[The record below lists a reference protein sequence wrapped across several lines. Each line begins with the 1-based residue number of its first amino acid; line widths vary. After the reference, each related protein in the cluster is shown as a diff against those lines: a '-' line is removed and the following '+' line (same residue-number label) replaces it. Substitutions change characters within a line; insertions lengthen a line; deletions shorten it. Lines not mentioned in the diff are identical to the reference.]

1 MNMWTARLFLLLLAA
16 FASSGSHVALAD
28 DGAAILQDLP
38 AEKAD
43 VVEQIDRCIKDLK
56 QVDAPSQRVQFFRQ
70 LFANET
76 VREQRLDVLQ
86 PLVEKTMGSLPSNQL
101 PSFAHVVNGVTTS
114 RHGIK
119 LRQGRPKRLAVR
131 VV

>member
-1 MNMWTARLFLLLLAA
+1 M
-16 FASSGSHVALAD
+16 V
-28 DGAAILQDLP
+28 
-38 AEKAD
+38 K
-43 VVEQIDRCIKDLK
+43 QIDRCIKDLE
-56 QVDAPSQRVQFFRQ
+56 QVDDPSQRVQFFRQ